1 MLLFELF
8 GLVWLLLITIW
19 IKDNI
24 LVSIEI
30 QIFIFSI
37 HKLSLLLFRYLKDEI
52 QVIGLPDLV
61 VRRRLVLSLL
71 WHDF

>member
-37 HKLSLLLFRYLKDEI
+37 HKLRLLLFRYLKDEI

-61 VRRRLVLSLL
+61 VRRRLVLRLL
-71 WHDF
+71 WRDF